1 MTSIRKKIVANTVAI
16 VLILAATVVGILFVT
31 TRYMTES
38 IMLNVLKPLVRT
50 ASQTVEGNLHLL
62 ADRLYLISDNH
73 ELTNPQTP
81 RDEKKALLERMVS
94 GIEFLSLTL
103 YDSDGYREMGEGDA
117 PADISG
123 ESIYKKMKETGYLVI
138 DDTHTLAN
146 GDLQITIGTPV
157 LDSEGNTISYLVG
170 CYKYDVLNDVMTNI
184 NLGRTGGAYIFNQE
198 GRLMA
203 SPDRAKVAEGSN
215 VLAGLD
221 QGEELYDRMVRAST
235 GEIGAARL
243 KMNGEATF
251 LAYAPVRGTNWT
263 ICIVVPR
270 ADFMQIGNRAILWT
284 LLVVLL
290 LLTAALI
297 RIRRFSRKISDSL
310 GSVTG
315 RIQRLSEGDLAS
327 PVEVFSTRDEAETLA
342 AALRET
348 VGDINGYLG
357 ELRDTLSRLSEGNL
371 DVTVSGEFAGDF
383 VVMKDSLNRIIEYL
397 NNVMNELQTVSANIL
412 SESLELAGG
421 AQRVNNSS
429 ERQAA
434 SVTHLRSE
442 SDTIFSNIRMVND
455 HAQQAEVLMER
466 VNDQLAQGG
475 RQMELLLT
483 AMDRI
488 DSNAK
493 EIGKIAKLM
502 EDISFQTNLLA
513 LNASVEAAHAG
524 SAGKGFSVVAEQ
536 VRLLANQSAESAQ
549 KTGEMLEHSQRQV
562 AEGLDFANQSARTMG
577 KIEEISK
584 EVTKIMEGLVSSV
597 QRQEGALD
605 EIIGEI
611 NEISSLSDQNLNESA
626 EAAAASQQMTQQAEA
641 LKRISEQFNLR
652 KNQSDSVQV

>member
-221 QGEELYDRMVRAST
+221 QGEELYDRMARAST

-263 ICIVVPR
+263 ICIAVPR

-290 LLTAALI
+290 PLTAALI

-397 NNVMNELQTVSANIL
+397 NNVMNELQTVSAHIL

>member
-1 MTSIRKKIVANTVAI
+1 
-16 VLILAATVVGILFVT
+16 
-31 TRYMTES
+31 
-38 IMLNVLKPLVRT
+38 
-50 ASQTVEGNLHLL
+50 
-62 ADRLYLISDNH
+62 
-73 ELTNPQTP
+73 
-81 RDEKKALLERMVS
+81 
-94 GIEFLSLTL
+94 
-103 YDSDGYREMGEGDA
+103 
-117 PADISG
+117 
-123 ESIYKKMKETGYLVI
+123 
-138 DDTHTLAN
+138 
-146 GDLQITIGTPV
+146 
-157 LDSEGNTISYLVG
+157 
-170 CYKYDVLNDVMTNI
+170 
-184 NLGRTGGAYIFNQE
+184 
-198 GRLMA
+198 
-203 SPDRAKVAEGSN
+203 
-215 VLAGLD
+215 
-221 QGEELYDRMVRAST
+221 
-235 GEIGAARL
+235 
-243 KMNGEATF
+243 
-251 LAYAPVRGTNWT
+251 
-263 ICIVVPR
+263 
-270 ADFMQIGNRAILWT
+270 
-284 LLVVLL
+284 
-290 LLTAALI
+290 
-297 RIRRFSRKISDSL
+297 
-310 GSVTG
+310 
-315 RIQRLSEGDLAS
+315 
-327 PVEVFSTRDEAETLA
+327 
-342 AALRET
+342 
-348 VGDINGYLG
+348 
-357 ELRDTLSRLSEGNL
+357 
-371 DVTVSGEFAGDF
+371 
-383 VVMKDSLNRIIEYL
+383 
-397 NNVMNELQTVSANIL
+397 
-412 SESLELAGG
+412 
-421 AQRVNNSS
+421 
-429 ERQAA
+429 
-434 SVTHLRSE
+434 
-442 SDTIFSNIRMVND
+442 MVND

>member
-1 MTSIRKKIVANTVAI
+1 
-16 VLILAATVVGILFVT
+16 
-31 TRYMTES
+31 
-38 IMLNVLKPLVRT
+38 
-50 ASQTVEGNLHLL
+50 
-62 ADRLYLISDNH
+62 
-73 ELTNPQTP
+73 
-81 RDEKKALLERMVS
+81 MVS

-157 LDSEGNTISYLVG
+157 LDREGNTISYLVG

-251 LAYAPVRGTNWT
+251 LAYAPVRGPNWT
-263 ICIVVPR
+263 ICIAVPR

-342 AALRET
+342 AALRGT

-397 NNVMNELQTVSANIL
+397 NNVMNELQTVSAHIL

>member
-397 NNVMNELQTVSANIL
+397 NNVMNELQTVSAHIL

>member
-1 MTSIRKKIVANTVAI
+1 
-16 VLILAATVVGILFVT
+16 
-31 TRYMTES
+31 
-38 IMLNVLKPLVRT
+38 
-50 ASQTVEGNLHLL
+50 
-62 ADRLYLISDNH
+62 
-73 ELTNPQTP
+73 
-81 RDEKKALLERMVS
+81 
-94 GIEFLSLTL
+94 
-103 YDSDGYREMGEGDA
+103 
-117 PADISG
+117 
-123 ESIYKKMKETGYLVI
+123 
-138 DDTHTLAN
+138 
-146 GDLQITIGTPV
+146 
-157 LDSEGNTISYLVG
+157 
-170 CYKYDVLNDVMTNI
+170 
-184 NLGRTGGAYIFNQE
+184 
-198 GRLMA
+198 
-203 SPDRAKVAEGSN
+203 
-215 VLAGLD
+215 
-221 QGEELYDRMVRAST
+221 
-235 GEIGAARL
+235 
-243 KMNGEATF
+243 
-251 LAYAPVRGTNWT
+251 
-263 ICIVVPR
+263 
-270 ADFMQIGNRAILWT
+270 
-284 LLVVLL
+284 
-290 LLTAALI
+290 
-297 RIRRFSRKISDSL
+297 
-310 GSVTG
+310 
-315 RIQRLSEGDLAS
+315 
-327 PVEVFSTRDEAETLA
+327 
-342 AALRET
+342 
-348 VGDINGYLG
+348 
-357 ELRDTLSRLSEGNL
+357 
-371 DVTVSGEFAGDF
+371 
-383 VVMKDSLNRIIEYL
+383 MKDSLNRIIEYL
-397 NNVMNELQTVSANIL
+397 NNVMNELQTVSAHIL

>member
-221 QGEELYDRMVRAST
+221 QGEELYDRMARAST

-263 ICIVVPR
+263 ICIAVPR

-342 AALRET
+342 AALRGT

-397 NNVMNELQTVSANIL
+397 NNVMNELQTVSAHIL

>member
-221 QGEELYDRMVRAST
+221 QGEELYDRMARAST

-251 LAYAPVRGTNWT
+251 LAYAPVRGTNCT
-263 ICIVVPR
+263 TCIAVPR